1 LNKYLSEPDEDI
13 GVELYEMA
21 VNLKLPQLQQKCVD
35 YLTST
40 KFKNLFE
47 RKGNLSRV
55 NESTF
60 RRLIKKAKESSS
72 DHTVKEY
79 ETVLINFF
87 QDKLKSYSWKL
98 FKLGL
103 ENLDKPQSNSIDN
116 LNDERNAVTHSV
128 NESMEQIKSE
138 CTKLLNQNVIYE
150 LEIIVRDEKIK
161 ELEKLCLEL
170 TNNLQ
175 LVSDVNEENEKMKND
190 QIIELRTS
198 FLATKEQLTLMSETK
213 PPNQLSKT
221 FTLSNNSKIFEA
233 NDPMF
238 LGPEKDWYWITTKQS
253 FKPPFMALF
262 KVHRQL
268 DRIKN
273 SWSAAVGLS
282 ERKFDASK
290 NWREELT
297 TYPYILGNGHKFDQA
312 VAIPYGEKWE
322 SGEVVMIVDIN
333 GNVQFIVNGNN
344 LGTAYTVCGELYIMI
359 AMFEGGKIELINVE

>member
-47 RKGNLSRV
+47 RNGNLSRV

-60 RRLIKKAKESSS
+60 RRLITKAKESSS

-175 LVSDVNEENEKMKND
+175 LVSDVNEENDKMKNA
-190 QIIELRTS
+190 QIIELQTS
-198 FLATKEQLTLMSETK
+198 YLADKEQLRVISETTSQ
-213 PPNQLSKT
+213 NQLSKT
-221 FTLSNNSKIFEA
+221 FTLSNNSKIFEV
-233 NDPMF
+233 PMF
-238 LGPEKDWYWITTKQS
+238 KGPEKDWYWITTEQS
-253 FKPPFMALF
+253 FRPPFMASF
-262 KVHRQL
+262 RVHRQL

-290 NWREELT
+290 NWREEP
-297 TYPYILGNGHKFDQA
+297 TYPYILGNGYKLYQA
-312 VAIPYGEKWE
+312 AAVPYGEKWE
-322 SGEVVMIVDIN
+322 SGEVIMIVNSD
-333 GNVQFIVNGNN
+333 GDVQFIVNGNN
-344 LGTAYTVCGELYIMI
+344 LGTAYTVWGELYIMI
-359 AMFEGGKIELINVE
+359 AMFEGGKIELVNVE